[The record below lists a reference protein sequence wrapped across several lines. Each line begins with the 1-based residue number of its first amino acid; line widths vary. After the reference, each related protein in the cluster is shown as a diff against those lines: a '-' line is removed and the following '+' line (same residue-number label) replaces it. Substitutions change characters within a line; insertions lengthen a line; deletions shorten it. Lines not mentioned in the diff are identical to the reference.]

1 MKTATLGHLCML
13 ARFARAAKH
22 NSSVELSDKA
32 SVWEF
37 WESNTALH
45 LGLASRKSW
54 GWAKWVS
61 RVTRLF
67 GRFQQHWT
75 TEGACGPEVDHRRP
89 EVCSA
94 QSASPV
100 RRQRDSEEVWLK
112 SEYQREGDVGSRGAL
127 S

>member
-1 MKTATLGHLCML
+1 M
-13 ARFARAAKH
+13 
-22 NSSVELSDKA
+22 ELRDKV

-37 WESNTALH
+37 WERNTYLH

-75 TEGACGPEVDHRRP
+75 TEGAYGPEVDLRRP
-89 EVCSA
+89 EVGSA
-94 QSASPV
+94 KCKSGKETV
-100 RRQRDSEEVWLK
+100 RL
-112 SEYQREGDVGSRGAL
+112 
-127 S
+127 